1 MLNESV
7 WVFLPNREVFN
18 DLKEYQE
25 YYELSDKEVNRSVA
39 DCEIV
44 RYNRFKSN
52 NTIRVEWRKDN

>member
-25 YYELSDKEVNRSVA
+25 YYELSDK